1 MQAAMLQIP
10 LCSVQTTPTK
20 PPALADWPFP
30 AGQAC
35 QFVPLT
41 ESNRHDWQAVLAA
54 RPEQPVGYDLLH
66 CAYQHAYFASA
77 FADASGNAFANA
89 SANASANYR
98 PLDCLILWHDKVVGV
113 WPLALFGH
121 TGEWHLS
128 SHINGASGISP
139 PLLLAGLSEK
149 QEKTIARAWLGA
161 LARLCE
167 NFGVASLELIGAPLG
182 DSSNGKA
189 QLPYWHSLAM
199 MQGAQLSGRHRLVA
213 DLQTTATAYHQQLR
227 KSYKAL
233 INKARKLWQVS
244 IDTAGDA
251 EKFAAFQGL
260 HEQVAGRQT
269 RPASTWQAQFDA
281 ILTGAAYALYLH
293 DSAGELV
300 GASLFNRSRDE
311 AYYAVG
317 VYRREL
323 FDQPL
328 AHLSLDE
335 AIRFAR
341 QQGLQRCILGTRAY
355 PGDAQPPNA
364 KEEKI
369 AFFKEGFASG
379 LQMQAVLKLSAEQLT
394 SLQPT

>member
-1 MQAAMLQIP
+1 MLQTT
-10 LCSVQTTPTK
+10 LRTMQTPPPAPCT
-20 PPALADWPFP
+20 PALADWRFP
-30 AGQAC
+30 EGQAC
-35 QFVPLT
+35 QFVLLT
-41 ESNRHDWQAVLAA
+41 ESNRHDWQAILAA
-54 RPEQPVGYDLLH
+54 LPEQPVGYDLLH

-77 FADASGNAFANA
+77 FADASGNAFA
-89 SANASANYR
+89 SASANYR
-98 PLDCLILWHDKVVGV
+98 QLDCLILWHEKVVGV
-113 WPLALFGH
+113 WPLALFSH
-121 TGEWHLS
+121 AGEWRLA
-128 SHINGASGISP
+128 SHINGAPGVSP
-139 PLLLAGLSEK
+139 PLLLAGLTEK
-149 QEKTIARAWLGA
+149 QEKAIARAWLGA
-161 LARLCE
+161 LARLCAD
-167 NFGVASLELIGAPLG
+167 FGVAALELVGPPLG
-182 DSSNGKA
+182 DSGNGQA
-189 QLPYWHSLAM
+189 QLPYWHGLAM
-199 MQGAQLSGRHRLVA
+199 AQGAQLSGRHRLVA
-213 DLQTTATAYHQQLR
+213 DLRSTASEYHQQLR

-233 INKARKLWQVS
+233 INKARNLWQVS

-251 EKFAAFQGL
+251 EKFAAFQGM

-269 RPASTWQAQFDA
+269 RPVSTWQAQFDA
-281 ILTGAAYALYLH
+281 IVAGAAYALYLH

-341 QQGLQRCILGTRAY
+341 EQGLQRCILGARAY

-364 KEEKI
+364 KEEQI

-379 LQMQAVLKLSAEQLT
+379 LQMQAVLSLSAKQLT
-394 SLQPT
+394 SLQLA